1 MTPPKLSGLDADG
14 TRWHNETL
22 FRLTHARFNALL
34 APWADAAAVERRNLG
49 TCGCGAKGFTLS
61 MLETAPQLS
70 DAQAPATKLAA
81 SGLGRF
87 FAGVEIVSGKNA
99 ETCRRAFTR
108 HGVLPEHA
116 LMVGNSVKS
125 DVLPAPVGHAR
136 FRQCDSMTALAEWL
150 AGAAA

>member
-34 APWADAAAVERRNLG
+34 AVERRNLG
-49 TCGCGAKGFTLS
+49 TCGYGAKGFTRS
-61 MLETAPQLS
+61 MLETALQLS

-125 DVLPAPVGHAR
+125 DVLLAPVGHAR